1 MAWSQ
6 TDIDKLKAAIG
17 QGATKVKF
25 ADREVTYRG
34 LDEMR
39 ETLRLMQNEVD
50 ALAGKPR
57 RRARQIRFITGKG
70 LCG

>member
-6 TDIDKLKAAIG
+6 LDIDKLKSAIG
-17 QGATKVKF
+17 QGATRVKF
-25 ADREVTYRG
+25 ADREVTYRS
-34 LDEMR
+34 LDEMQ
-39 ETLRLMQNEVD
+39 ETLRIMQNEVD

-57 RRARQIRFITGKG
+57 RRARQIRFMTRKG